1 MAVLQVGKMG
11 KKLGMP
17 NKEKS
22 EGPLK
27 GRGQATELFLRSGPF
42 GHPLL
47 SPSKVPHIALR

>member
-1 MAVLQVGKMG
+1 MAVLQVGKMR

-27 GRGQATELFLRSGPF
+27 GQGQATELSLVRPKGSEA
-42 GHPLL
+42 PL
-47 SPSKVPHIALR
+47 KADQAKGMI